1 MRKLNFYWIIIENNK
16 RTDLTDD
23 HPLYRFLNEL
33 MFQLTT
39 WGLGNGVKQREA
51 AGLRVGRALGWDVAG
66 MGADKPKGWCWA
78 VWLATLS
85 AAER

>member
-1 MRKLNFYWIIIENNK
+1 MNHQRGWG
-16 RTDLTDD
+16 
-23 HPLYRFLNEL
+23 NE
-33 MFQLTT
+33 
-39 WGLGNGVKQREA
+39 VKQREA
-51 AGLRVGRALGWDVAG
+51 AGLRVGRAMGWDVAG